1 MKILL
6 PSRDG
11 ADPLPGSG
19 ARVVLF
25 TPDPE
30 RDMEE
35 LLAMLDLL
43 AEFAVPAPVIVTA
56 TPHPTVA
63 WHQNMRSHGGMPHWI
78 PRMPAKTHH
87 ILAGE
92 ECLQLQN
99 EPCPCLH
106 TLSERQTT
114 ASVCRALGDRLVLAS
129 HHLRQWCLTDPE
141 HCPRRP
147 PHVETRQ

>member
-1 MKILL
+1 MQILM
-6 PSRDG
+6 P
-11 ADPLPGSG
+11 
-19 ARVVLF
+19 ARNDHVVLF
-25 TPDPE
+25 SPDPE

-43 AEFAVPAPVIVTA
+43 AGLAVHPPVIVTA

-63 WHQNMRSHGGMPHWI
+63 WHQNMRSHGGLPHWI
-78 PRMPAKTHH
+78 PRIPARTHH

-92 ECLQLQN
+92 ECLQLPN

-106 TLSERQTT
+106 IHSERQTT
-114 ASVCRALGDRLVLAS
+114 ASVCGALDDRLVLAM

-141 HCPRRP
+141 HCPRRT
-147 PHVETRQ
+147 PHVEACQ